1 MPRTKMSFGQR
12 VKAFFGGVPVIQN
25 IDWGNGD
32 GIAVTEYKDKDQQ
45 IKANVGWVFAASQV
59 IADECA
65 SIPLKLIHKM
75 DDGDDEEIY
84 SHPILDL
91 INNPNAVLTAKQFW
105 NLYYSY
111 LNLTGEAYILKLDKQ
126 GKPLENTRELPTA
139 LFPLPSHLC
148 QFVLGEK
155 SYDQSHVVYGG
166 MAYPIQAILRDLNP
180 DPENYYNGMSI
191 VRKASLTIDTD
202 IQMKRWNNKM
212 FKNNG
217 RPGSVVSFQQALSD
231 EDFKRA
237 KQMYNEQ
244 YAGTDNA
251 FRNIILDNGATVTP
265 FMMST
270 QDLDFLAS
278 KAFTRDEILA
288 MFKVSTSNLGIVE
301 DTNRASATTQEYG
314 FRKRCVK
321 PRLEQ
326 MVDFINQRLLF
337 PIYGG
342 EYVLDFGDILPE
354 DTDKKLQEAQAGVNK
369 WLTIDEVREQYD
381 LEPLPDGLGNQIY
394 GQLSMIPLDKL
405 AEYNNAGGNAGD
417 ADETTSPDEP
427 QGGSD
432 NENDD
437 EPDDTPKTPQN
448 APETPTNENAE
459 NDADM
464 ERKKLGNAKA
474 DDYERRRLP
483 RIREIQRVSR
493 RMFESQKAD
502 ALKWLDENAKSFKNF
517 VFKKDWADD
526 MIDWA
531 GYKSQ
536 FAKDVE
542 AILQAIVEEIGQA
555 EFERI
560 MGDGNGTFD
569 PQLREII
576 NYLNHNANQNSIA
589 VNDETEKQIKATLK
603 EGITAKESVNKLKA
617 RVASVFGTASSQRAY
632 RIALTEAAMAQNYA
646 DVQAWKQTKIVA
658 SKEWFTAEDANVCG
672 WCREMD
678 GKTIGLDETFFEKGD
693 WVSYTDDNGKEHAM
707 KLDYR
712 DMSEPPLHPECRCVL
727 LPVMK

>member
-1 MPRTKMSFGQR
+1 MPRNKMSFGQR

-65 SIPLKLIHKM
+65 SIPIKLIHKM
-75 DDGDDEEIY
+75 KDGDDEEVFE
-84 SHPILDL
+84 HPVLDL
-91 INNPNAVLTAKQFW
+91 LNNPNAVLSAKQFW

-111 LNLTGEAYILKLDKQ
+111 LNLTGEAYILKLDRS

-166 MAYPIQAILRDLNP
+166 VAYPIQAVLRDLNP

-217 RPGSVVSFQQALSD
+217 RPGSVVSFKQALSD
-231 EDFKRA
+231 DEFKRA

-337 PIYGG
+337 PIYHG

-354 DTDKKLQEAQAGVNK
+354 DTEKKLQEAQAGVNK
-369 WLTIDEVREQYD
+369 WLTIDEVRERYD
-381 LEPLPDGLGNQIY
+381 LEPLPDGLGSQIY
-394 GQLSMIPLDKL
+394 GQLSMVPLDELKRIN
-405 AEYNNAGGNAGD
+405 ETTPSS
-417 ADETTSPDEP
+417 DETTSPDDA

-432 NENDD
+432 DENGN
-437 EPDDTPKTPQN
+437 EPDDTP
-448 APETPTNENAE
+448 ETPTNPPETPQNENADLDE
-459 NDADM
+459 NE

-474 DDYERRRLP
+474 QDYDRRRLP
-483 RIREIQRVSR
+483 RIRQIQRVSR
-493 RMFESQKAD
+493 RMFDDQKSD
-502 ALKWLDENAKSFKNF
+502 ALKWLDEHAKSLNNF
-517 VFKKDWADD
+517 VFTKDWADD

-536 FAKDVE
+536 FAQDIEV
-542 AILQAIVEEIGQA
+542 ILQAIVEEIGTA
-555 EFERI
+555 EFERL
-560 MGDGNGTFD
+560 MGEGNGAFD
-569 PQLREII
+569 PQLREIVK
-576 NYLNHNANQNSIA
+576 YLETNANQNSIS
-589 VNDETEKQIKATLK
+589 VNDETQKQIKATLK
-603 EGITAKESVNKLKA
+603 EGISGKESIEKLKA
-617 RVASVFGTASSQRAY
+617 RVSQVFGTASSQRAY
-632 RIALTEAAMAQNYA
+632 KIALTETALAQNYA
-646 DVQAWKQTKIVA
+646 DVEAWKQTGIVA
-658 SKEWFTAEDANVCG
+658 EKEWFTAEDASVCG

-678 GKTIGLDETFFEKGD
+678 GKRVKLGELFFEKGD
-693 WVSYTDDNGKEHAM
+693 WLGYTDDNGKEHSM

-712 DMSEPPLHPECRCVL
+712 DMGEPPLHPECRCVL
-727 LPVMK
+727 LPVLA